1 MERWCCAGT
10 VRLLGAAAMTAAI
23 LAGPAKAARLIEDA
37 IDSAHLVALEGNT
50 RPEVR
55 TARDLGAVDP
65 ELRLP
70 DIKLQLKRTPVEQK
84 ALDRFVESL
93 QQPSSPNYHHW
104 LTAEEFGKR
113 FGADPVDIIRI
124 ETWLTAE
131 GFTVE
136 SVAPS
141 HMEID
146 FSGTAAQI
154 ARSFHTEIHTLDV
167 GGERHI
173 ANMSD
178 PMLPAALAPVVAG
191 ITSLHDFRPRPK
203 FRPAFTFADPNCGG
217 TCFAIVPG
225 DLQTIYNFSPV
236 YQSGISGQGQTI
248 ALVEDSD
255 LFAASDFTNFRTTF
269 GLSTSFPKGNLVT
282 THPGGA
288 AEFCSDPGVN
298 TNGDDVE
305 ATLDAEYASAAA
317 PNATIEL
324 AACGNTKVTGG
335 VFQAVINLV
344 DQASPPSIISV
355 SFGSCEAVNGAALNQ
370 AFSDVFEQAVAEGI
384 SIFVATGDDGPSD
397 CVNQSTGTAFGIG
410 VNGMAATAF
419 NVAVGGTDFSDT
431 FNGVNAQFFNST
443 NSASFASAKSYVPDM
458 AWNDSCA
465 STLLA
470 IFATGSAQ
478 TFGSNGF
485 CNSNTGQ
492 PFLTTGGGEG
502 GPSACFTG
510 ISTLAQIVSGS
521 CQGNPKP
528 VFQQGLFGNP
538 ADGVRDVPDV
548 SLFSGDGVWSHF
560 YVFCFSDTGNTAFP
574 GVACNTGPQN
584 WPRAGG
590 TSFATPIMAGI
601 QALINQKM
609 GGRQGNPDIP
619 LYILARREFGNAGN
633 AGCNANLGAG
643 VNSSCV
649 FHDVDFND
657 SAQACVGSADC
668 FDPSGAFGVLSVSD
682 HADAVAYA
690 ARPGWDFATGIGT
703 VNVANLVAEWGSA
716 AP

>member
-10 VRLLGAAAMTAAI
+10 VRQLGAALMMAAI
-23 LAGPAKAARLIEDA
+23 LTAPAKAAPLIEDA

-50 RPEVR
+50 RPEAR

-65 ELRLP
+65 ALRLL
-70 DIKLQLKRTPVEQK
+70 DIKLQLKRTPAEQK
-84 ALDRFVESL
+84 ALDLFVESL

-104 LTAEEFGKR
+104 LSAEEFGRR

-124 ETWLTAE
+124 EAWLTAE

-136 SVAPS
+136 TVAPG

-146 FSGTAAQI
+146 FSGTAAQV
-154 ARSFHTEIHTLDV
+154 ARSFHTEIHNLDV
-167 GGERHI
+167 DGERHI

-191 ITSLHDFRPRPK
+191 ITSLNDFRPRPK
-203 FRPAFTFADPNCGG
+203 VHHAFTFQSQADCGG
-217 TCFAIVPG
+217 NCFAIVPG
-225 DLQTIYNFSPV
+225 DLQTIYNFTPV

-248 ALVEDSD
+248 AVAEDSD
-255 LFAASDFTNFRTTF
+255 LFAASDFTNFRSTF
-269 GLSTSFPKGNLVT
+269 GLSTSFPAGNMVV

-288 AEFCSDPGVN
+288 AEFCGDPGVN
-298 TNGDDVE
+298 PDGDDVE
-305 ATLDAEYASAAA
+305 ATLDVEYASAAA

-324 AACGNTKVTGG
+324 ASCNGAGG
-335 VFQAVINLV
+335 VFQAVANLV
-344 DQASPPSIISV
+344 GEASPPAIISV
-355 SFGSCEAVNGAALNQ
+355 SFGNCEADNGAALNQ
-370 AFSDVFEQAVAEGI
+370 AFTEVFEQAVAEGI
-384 SIFVATGDDGPSD
+384 SVFVATGDNGPSD
-397 CVNQSTGTAFGIG
+397 CTDQSTATGFGIG

-419 NVAVGGTDFSDT
+419 DVAVGGTDFSDT
-431 FNGVNAQFFNST
+431 FNGVNAQFFGA
-443 NSASFASAKSYVPDM
+443 NSATFASAKSYVPDM

-465 STLLA
+465 STLIA
-470 IFATGSAQ
+470 IAFGGDGQ
-478 TFGSNGF
+478 TFGTDGF
-485 CNSNTGQ
+485 CNSIAGQ

-510 ISTLAQIVSGS
+510 NSTIANIVSGS

-528 VFQQGLFGNP
+528 AFQQGLFGNP
-538 ADGVRDVPDV
+538 ADGVRDLPDV
-548 SLFSGDGVWSHF
+548 ALFAGDGVWSHF
-560 YVFCFSDTGNTAFP
+560 YLFCFSDTNNTGFP
-574 GVACNTGPQN
+574 GVACNTSPEN

-590 TSFATPIMAGI
+590 TSFATPIMAGV

-619 LYILARREFGNAGN
+619 LYTLARREFGNAGN

-643 VNSSCV
+643 VNASCV

-657 SAQACVGSADC
+657 SAQACTGTVDC
-668 FDPSGAFGVLSVSD
+668 FDPSGMFGVLSVSD

-690 ARPGWDFATGIGT
+690 ARPGWDFVSGIGT
-703 VNVANLVAEWGSA
+703 VNVANLVADWGSA

>member
-10 VRLLGAAAMTAAI
+10 VRSLGAGLMMAAI
-23 LAGPAKAARLIEDA
+23 LTGPAPAAPLIEDA

-50 RPEVR
+50 RPEVQ

-65 ELRLP
+65 DLRLP
-70 DIKLQLKRTPVEQK
+70 DIKLQLKRTPAEQK
-84 ALDRFVESL
+84 ALDVFVESL

-104 LTAEEFGKR
+104 LTPEEFGKR

-124 ETWLTAE
+124 EDWLKAE
-131 GFTVE
+131 GFAIE
-136 SVAPS
+136 QIPPG
-141 HMEID
+141 HMQID
-146 FSGTAAQI
+146 FSGTAGQVAKTF
-154 ARSFHTEIHTLDV
+154 RTEIHNLDV

-178 PMLPAALAPVVAG
+178 PMLPAALAPAVAG
-191 ITSLHDFRPRPK
+191 IVSLNDFRPRPK
-203 FRPAFTFADPNCGG
+203 LRPAFTFSSQTECGG
-217 TCFAIVPG
+217 NCFAIVPG
-225 DLQTIYNFSPV
+225 DLQTIYNITPV
-236 YQSGISGQGQTI
+236 FQSGISGQGQTI
-248 ALVEDSD
+248 ALAEDSD
-255 LFAASDFTNFRTTF
+255 LFSASDFTNFRATF
-269 GLSTSFPKGNLVT
+269 GLSASFPSGNLVT

-298 TNGDDVE
+298 TDGDDVE

-324 AACGNTKVTGG
+324 AACGGAGG
-335 VFQAVINLV
+335 VFQSVINLV
-344 DQASPPSIISV
+344 NEAAPPAIISV
-355 SFGSCEAVNGAALNQ
+355 SFGSCEADNGAALNQ
-370 AFSDVFEQAVAEGI
+370 VISEVFEQAVAEGI

-397 CVNQSTGTAFGIG
+397 CANKSTGTAFGIG
-410 VNGMAATAF
+410 INGMAATAF

-431 FNGVNAQFFNST
+431 FNGVNAQFFGTT
-443 NSASFASAKSYVPDM
+443 NSATFASAKSYVPDM

-465 STLLA
+465 STLIA
-470 IFATGSAQ
+470 IFAGGNAQ

-485 CNSNTGQ
+485 CNSTIGQ
-492 PFLTTGGGEG
+492 QFLATGGGEG

-510 ISTLAQIVSGS
+510 DSLVSNIVDGS
-521 CQGNPKP
+521 CEGNPKP
-528 VFQQGLFGNP
+528 AFQQGLFGNP
-538 ADGVRDVPDV
+538 ADGVRDIPDV
-548 SLFSGDGVWSHF
+548 SLFSGDGVWAHF
-560 YVFCFSDTGNTAFP
+560 YLICFSDTGNKAFP
-574 GVACNTGPQN
+574 GVACNTSPAN
-584 WPRAGG
+584 WPAAGG
-590 TSFATPIMAGI
+590 TSFATPIMAAV

-619 LYILARREFGNAGN
+619 LYTLARREFGAAGN
-633 AGCNANLGAG
+633 AGCNANLGASVG
-643 VNSSCV
+643 ASCV
-649 FHDVDFND
+649 FHDVTFND
-657 SAQACVGSADC
+657 SAQACVGGIDC

-703 VNVANLVAEWGSA
+703 VNVANLVADWASA